1 MSVLVVLIPPRD
13 RASPPS
19 AAARDGLEY
28 AYVLSPDGLVLA
40 AQGRALPA
48 QLPRADSVVAVLAD
62 ADVSWQRLP
71 LPRAPAA
78 RLRAALVGSLEEALL
93 DDPDSLHFALAP
105 GAAAGQPTWVAVS
118 HKGWLQAHLGALEA
132 ARVPVARVVPSSWP
146 DEPPSGHF
154 DADTDAG
161 APLRL
166 AWAHADGV
174 AQLRL
179 QGTLARSL
187 LGGLPNAGD
196 TGARWSASPA
206 AAAPAERW
214 LGSPVVVMTEEQ
226 RALQAT
232 RSLWNLRQFDLAP
245 HHRGALALRDGWQR
259 FLARG
264 WRPVRIGLAALLVLQ
279 VVGLN
284 LWAGQLRGQVQARK
298 VAMDQLLRDAHP
310 QVRSVL
316 DAPAQMQRETDVLRT
331 AAGRPGDAD
340 LESLLGAAAAAWPEG
355 MAPAAGLRFEAGR
368 LSFPAATWA
377 PAQREQFSARLRA
390 GGVRVEAQPDQSL
403 TLSRTS

>member
-13 RASPPS
+13 RAAPL
-19 AAARDGLEY
+19 AAAREGLEY
-28 AYVLSPDGLVLA
+28 AYVLSPDGLVLTT
-40 AQGRALPA
+40 QGRAVPA
-48 QLPRADSVVAVLAD
+48 ELPRADSVIAVLAD
-62 ADVSWQRLP
+62 ADVSWQRLT

-105 GAAAGQPTWVAVS
+105 GAAAGQPTWIAVTRRA
-118 HKGWLQAHLGALEA
+118 WLQSHLGALEA

-154 DADTDAG
+154 DADADAG

-187 LGGLPNAGD
+187 IGLPSDGV
-196 TGARWSASPA
+196 ARWSASPA

-214 LGSPVVVMTEEQ
+214 LGGPVIVMTEEQ

-245 HHRGALALRDGWQR
+245 HHRGALALRDAWQR
-259 FLARG
+259 FLAPG
-264 WRPVRIGLAALLVLQ
+264 WRPVRIGLATLLVLQ

-316 DAPAQMQRETDVLRT
+316 DAPLQMQRETDVLRA

-340 LESLLGAAAAAWPEG
+340 LESLLGAAAAAWPQG
-355 MAPAAGLRFEAGR
+355 MSPATGLRFESGR
-368 LSFPAATWA
+368 LNIPVAAWA

-390 GGVRVEAQPDQSL
+390 GGVQVEAQPDQSL
-403 TLSRTS
+403 TLSRAS

>member
-13 RASPPS
+13 RAAPPL
-19 AAARDGLEY
+19 AAAREGLEY
-28 AYVLSPDGLVLA
+28 AYVLSPDGLVLTT
-40 AQGRALPA
+40 QGRAVPA
-48 QLPRADSVVAVLAD
+48 ELPRADSVIAVLAD
-62 ADVSWQRLP
+62 ADVSWQRLT

-105 GAAAGQPTWVAVS
+105 GAAAGQPTWIAVTR
-118 HKGWLQAHLGALEA
+118 KAWLQSHLGALEA

-154 DADTDAG
+154 DADADAG

-187 LGGLPNAGD
+187 IGLPSDGV
-196 TGARWSASPA
+196 ARWSASPA

-214 LGSPVVVMTEEQ
+214 LGGPVIVMTEEQ

-245 HHRGALALRDGWQR
+245 HHRGALALRDAWQR
-259 FLARG
+259 FLAPG
-264 WRPVRIGLAALLVLQ
+264 WRPVRIGLATLLVLQ

-316 DAPAQMQRETDVLRT
+316 DAPLQMQRETDVLRA

-355 MAPAAGLRFEAGR
+355 MSPAAGLRFESGR
-368 LSFPAATWA
+368 LNIPVAAWA
-377 PAQREQFSARLRA
+377 PVQREQFSARLRA
-390 GGVRVEAQPDQSL
+390 GGVQVEAQPDQSL
-403 TLSRTS
+403 TLSRAS

>member
-1 MSVLVVLIPPRD
+1 MSVLIVLIPPRD
-13 RASPPS
+13 RTVPPS
-19 AAARDGLEY
+19 AAARDGFEY
-28 AYVLSPDGLVLA
+28 VYVLSPDGLVPA
-40 AQGRALPA
+40 AQGRASPA
-48 QLPRADSVVAVLAD
+48 HLPRADSVVAVLAD
-62 ADVSWQRLP
+62 ADVSWQRLV

-93 DDPDSLHFALAP
+93 EDPDNLHFALAP

-118 HKGWLQAHLGALEA
+118 HKAWLQTHLAALEA
-132 ARVPVARVVPSSWP
+132 AHVPVARLVPSSWP

-154 DADTDAG
+154 DADADAG

-166 AWAHADGV
+166 TWSHPDGV

-187 LGGLPNAGD
+187 LGGLPPGG

-214 LGSPVVVMTEEQ
+214 LGSPVVVMTDEQ

-245 HHRGALALRDGWQR
+245 HHRGALALRDAWQR
-259 FLARG
+259 FLAPG

-284 LWAGQLRGQVQARK
+284 LWASQLRGQVQARK

-316 DAPAQMQRETDVLRT
+316 DAPAQMRRETEVLRA
-331 AAGRPGDAD
+331 AAGRPGEGD

-355 MAPAAGLRFEAGR
+355 MAPAAGLNFEAGR
-368 LSFPAATWA
+368 LSLPTAAWA

-403 TLSRTS
+403 TLSRAS

>member
-13 RASPPS
+13 RAAPPL
-19 AAARDGLEY
+19 AATRDGIEY
-28 AYVLSPDGLVLA
+28 AYVLSPDGLVLTT
-40 AQGRALPA
+40 QGRAVPA
-48 QLPRADSVVAVLAD
+48 ELPRADSVIAVLAD
-62 ADVSWQRLP
+62 ADVSWQRLT
-71 LPRAPAA
+71 LPRAPAP
-78 RLRAALVGSLEEALL
+78 RLRAALIGSLEEALL

-105 GAAAGQPTWVAVS
+105 GAAAGQPTWVAVTR
-118 HKGWLQAHLGALEA
+118 KAWLQSHLGALEA

-154 DADTDAG
+154 DADADAG

-187 LGGLPNAGD
+187 IGLPSDGV
-196 TGARWSASPA
+196 ARWSASPA

-214 LGSPVVVMTEEQ
+214 LGGPVIVMTEEQ

-245 HHRGALALRDGWQR
+245 HHRGALALRDAWQR
-259 FLARG
+259 FLAPG
-264 WRPVRIGLAALLVLQ
+264 WRPVRIGLATLLVLQ

-316 DAPAQMQRETDVLRT
+316 DAPLQMQRETDVLRA

-340 LESLLGAAAAAWPEG
+340 LESLLGAAAAAWPQG
-355 MAPAAGLRFEAGR
+355 MAPAAGLRFESGR
-368 LSFPAATWA
+368 LNIPVAAWA
-377 PAQREQFSARLRA
+377 PAQREQFSTRLRA
-390 GGVRVEAQPDQSL
+390 GGVQVEAQPDQSL
-403 TLSRTS
+403 TLSRAS

>member
-13 RASPPS
+13 RAVPPL

-28 AYVLSPDGLVLA
+28 AYVLSPDGLVLTT
-40 AQGRALPA
+40 QGRAVPA
-48 QLPRADSVVAVLAD
+48 ELPRADSVIAVLAD
-62 ADVSWQRLP
+62 ADVSWQRLT

-105 GAAAGQPTWVAVS
+105 GAAAGQPTWIAVTR
-118 HKGWLQAHLGALEA
+118 KAWLQSHLGALEA

-154 DADTDAG
+154 EADADAG

-166 AWAHADGV
+166 AWSHADGV

-187 LGGLPNAGD
+187 IGLPSDGV
-196 TGARWSASPA
+196 ARWSASPA

-214 LGSPVVVMTEEQ
+214 LGGPVIVMTEEQ

-245 HHRGALALRDGWQR
+245 HHRGALALRDAWQR
-259 FLARG
+259 FLAPG
-264 WRPVRIGLAALLVLQ
+264 WRPVRIGLATLLVLQ

-316 DAPAQMQRETDVLRT
+316 DAPLQMQRETDVLRA

-340 LESLLGAAAAAWPEG
+340 LESLLGAAAAAWPQG
-355 MAPAAGLRFEAGR
+355 MSPATGLRFESGR
-368 LSFPAATWA
+368 LNIPVAAWA
-377 PAQREQFSARLRA
+377 PAQREQFTSRLRA
-390 GGVRVEAQPDQSL
+390 GGVQVEAQPDQSL
-403 TLSRTS
+403 TLSRAS

>member
-1 MSVLVVLIPPRD
+1 MSVLVVLIPPRE
-13 RASPPS
+13 RGAPAS

-48 QLPRADSVVAVLAD
+48 QLPRADSVIAVLAD
-62 ADVSWQRLP
+62 ADVSWQRLA

-78 RLRAALVGSLEEALL
+78 RLRAALVGSLEEVLL
-93 DDPDSLHFALAP
+93 EDADSLHFALAP
-105 GAAAGQPTWVAVS
+105 GAAAGQPTWVAVT
-118 HKGWLQAHLGALEA
+118 HKAWLQAHLTALQA

-154 DADTDAG
+154 DADADAG

-187 LGGLPNAGD
+187 LGLPTEAV
-196 TGARWSASPA
+196 ARWSASPA

-214 LGSPVVVMTEEQ
+214 LGGPVVVMTAEQ

-245 HHRGALALRDGWQR
+245 HHRGALALRDAWQR
-259 FLARG
+259 FLAPG
-264 WRPVRIGLAALLVLQ
+264 WRPVRIGLAVLLVVQ

-284 LWAGQLRGQVQARK
+284 LWASQLRGQVQARK
-298 VAMDQLLRDAHP
+298 LAMDQLLRAAHP

-316 DAPAQMQRETDVLRT
+316 DAPLQMQRETDVLRA

-355 MAPAAGLRFEAGR
+355 MAPAAGLRFESGR
-368 LSFPAATWA
+368 LTLPAAGWA

-390 GGVRVEAQPDQSL
+390 GGVQVEAQPDQSL
-403 TLSRTS
+403 TLSRAS

>member
-1 MSVLVVLIPPRD
+1 MSVLIVLIPPRD
-13 RASPPS
+13 RAVPPS

-28 AYVLSPDGLVLA
+28 VYVLSPDGMVLA
-40 AQGRALPA
+40 AQGRASPA

-62 ADVSWQRLP
+62 ADVSWQRLA

-93 DDPDSLHFALAP
+93 DDPDHLHFALAP

-118 HKGWLQAHLGALEA
+118 HKAWLQAHLAALEA
-132 ARVPVARVVPSSWP
+132 AHVPVARVVPSSWP

-154 DADTDAG
+154 DADADAG

-166 AWAHADGV
+166 AWSHPDGV

-187 LGGLPNAGD
+187 LGGLPGAGD
-196 TGARWSASPA
+196 SGARWSASPA

-214 LGSPVVVMTEEQ
+214 LGSPVVVMTDEQ

-245 HHRGALALRDGWQR
+245 HHRGALALRDAWQR
-259 FLARG
+259 FLAPG

-284 LWAGQLRGQVQARK
+284 LWASQLRGQVQARK

-316 DAPAQMQRETDVLRT
+316 DAPAQMQRETDVLRA
-331 AAGRPGDAD
+331 AAGRPGEGD

-355 MAPAAGLRFEAGR
+355 MAPATGLSFEAGR
-368 LSFPAATWA
+368 LSFPTAAWA

-390 GGVRVEAQPDQSL
+390 AGVRVEAQPDQSL
-403 TLSRTS
+403 TLSRAS